1 MANIRLIFG
10 YMFEPKFIIRPRLL
24 RTIREIGETLGM
36 IRASNLSDAR
46 LARLT
51 HTARALSAH
60 ASTSIEGNPLPL
72 TDVKRLLKQAPAQ
85 TRDTEREVLN
95 YNRALEW
102 VQARV
107 SVGRFELNTAT
118 FETVQGMVVEG
129 LMDNPYDVGHIRQKP
144 VVIRDPLVAG
154 STVFLPPDHGDVPE
168 LCDKL
173 FEYLRA
179 NLNELDPI
187 LLAGL
192 FHKQAVIIH
201 PFMDGNGRSTRL
213 MTTGIL
219 GMTGLDV
226 FPIFSFEE
234 YYNRNVTRY
243 FQMVGEQGDYYDLKG
258 SAEFSNWLEYFTEG
272 ILDELKRVQ
281 KSLPQRQPRLEK
293 HHRLILDHI
302 EAHGSITQK
311 EYGGISNRSLAS
323 RKNDFVRLLELGLIH
338 QVGGG
343 RSVHYILPEQ

>member
-1 MANIRLIFG
+1 
-10 YMFEPKFIIRPRLL
+10 MFDPEFTIRPRLV

-51 HTARALSAH
+51 HAARALSAH
-60 ASTSIEGNPLPL
+60 ASTSIEGNPLLL

-85 TRDTEREVLN
+85 ARDTEREVLN

-107 SVGRFELNTAT
+107 KAGRFELGTAT

-129 LMDNPYDVGHIRQKP
+129 LLENPFDIGHIRQKP
-144 VVIRDPLVAG
+144 VVIRDPRVAD
-154 STVFLPPDHGDVPE
+154 STVFLPPDHGDVAR
-168 LCDKL
+168 LCDEL
-173 FEYLRA
+173 FAWLQGKI
-179 NLNELDPI
+179 NELDPI

-234 YYNRNVTRY
+234 YYNRNVSRY
-243 FQMVGEQGDYYDLKG
+243 FQMVGEQGDYYDLEGGAK
-258 SAEFSNWLEYFTEG
+258 FSTWLEYFSEG

-281 KSLPQRQPRLEK
+281 KSLPSEQPRLEP

-302 EAHGSITQK
+302 ENHGSITQR
-311 EYGGISNRSLAS
+311 EYGEMSSRSLAS
-323 RKNDFVRLLELGLIH
+323 RKNDFARLVELGLIR

-343 RSVHYILPEQ
+343 RSVHYVRMDG

>member
-1 MANIRLIFG
+1 
-10 YMFEPKFIIRPRLL
+10 MFEPKFIIRPRLL

-36 IRASNLSDAR
+36 IRASNLSEAR

-51 HTARALSAH
+51 HAARALSAH

-85 TRDTEREVLN
+85 ARDTEREVLN

-102 VQARV
+102 VQDRV
-107 SVGRFELNTAT
+107 KTGRFDLSTNT
-118 FETVQGMVVEG
+118 FQTVQGLVVDG
-129 LMDNPYDVGHIRQKP
+129 LMENPFDVGHVRQKP
-144 VVIRDPLVAG
+144 VIIRDPRVAD
-154 STVFLPPDHGDVPE
+154 STVFLPPDHGDVPD
-168 LCDKL
+168 LCEDL
-173 FEYLRA
+173 FTYLRQ
-179 NLNELDPI
+179 NLNDLDPI
-187 LLAGL
+187 LLAGI

-226 FPIFSFEE
+226 FSIFSFEE

-243 FQMVGEQGDYYDLKG
+243 FKMVGEQGDYYDLKG
-258 SAEFSNWLEYFTEG
+258 SAEFSNWLEYFAEG

-281 KSLPQRQPRLEK
+281 KTLPQKQPRLEP

-302 EAHGSITQK
+302 EAHGSISQK
-311 EYGGISNRSLAS
+311 EYGELSDRSLAS
-323 RKNDFVRLLELGLIH
+323 RKNDFARLVGLGLIR

-343 RSVHYILPEQ
+343 RSVYYILPEH

>member
-1 MANIRLIFG
+1 
-10 YMFEPKFIIRPRLL
+10 MFDPQYTIRPRLL
-24 RTIREIGETLGM
+24 RSIREIGETLGM

-51 HTARALSAH
+51 HVARALSAH

-85 TRDTEREVLN
+85 ARDTEREVLN

-107 SVGRFELNTAT
+107 KAGRFELNTAT

-129 LMDNPYDVGHIRQKP
+129 LMENPYDVGHIRQKP
-144 VVIRDPLVAG
+144 VIIRDPREAD
-154 STVFLPPDHGDVPE
+154 STVFLPPDHGDVPG
-168 LCDKL
+168 LCEAMFD
-173 FEYLRA
+173 YLRI
-179 NLNELDPI
+179 NLSELDPI
-187 LLAGL
+187 LLAGI

-243 FQMVGEQGDYYDLKG
+243 FQMVGEQGDYYDLKAG
-258 SAEFSNWLEYFTEG
+258 AEFSNWLEYFAEG

-281 KSLPQRQPRLEK
+281 KALPQKQPRLEP
-293 HHRLILDHI
+293 HHRLILDYI

-311 EYGGISNRSLAS
+311 EYSGMSDRSLAS
-323 RKNDFVRLLELGLIH
+323 RKNDFARLAELGLIR

-343 RSVHYILPEQ
+343 RSVHYVLTEQ

>member
-1 MANIRLIFG
+1 
-10 YMFEPKFIIRPRLL
+10 MFDPRYTIRPRLL
-24 RTIREIGETLGM
+24 RSIREIGETLGM
-36 IRASNLSDAR
+36 IRASNLSDSR

-51 HTARALSAH
+51 HAARALSAH

-85 TRDTEREVLN
+85 ARDTEREVLN

-107 SVGRFELNTAT
+107 KARNFELTTDT
-118 FETVQGMVVEG
+118 FETVQGMVVDG
-129 LMDNPYDVGHIRQKP
+129 LMENPFDVGHIRQKP
-144 VVIRDPLVAG
+144 VIIRDPRVAD
-154 STVFLPPDHGDVPE
+154 STVFLPPDHDDVPS
-168 LCDKL
+168 LCDAM
-173 FEYLRA
+173 FDYLRT
-179 NLNELDPI
+179 NLSELDPI
-187 LLAGL
+187 LLAGI

-258 SAEFSNWLEYFTEG
+258 GAEFSNWLEYFAEG

-281 KSLPQRQPRLEK
+281 KTLPQRPPRLEP
-293 HHRLILDHI
+293 HHQKILDHI
-302 EAHGSITQK
+302 ETNGSITQK
-311 EYGGISNRSLAS
+311 EYGELSSRSLAS
-323 RKNDFVRLLELGLIH
+323 RKNDFARLVELGLIQ

-343 RSVHYILPEQ
+343 RSVHYVLLEQ